1 MKRKFI
7 SLFLAL
13 TVALSCAFVLTAC
26 NNDNPPPSGD
36 GTQFYKQTFEN
47 IANSMISTSETTT
60 PTSTVKKVDAYSS
73 LDGFY
78 IEAPA
83 AYYVNV
89 KGVAVYVKL
98 LAEIVQNEKFQIT
111 NAPVKFTY
119 SYSGAF
125 NETGVAVITYKLDKD
140 NNKVEM
146 TWQVASDQ
154 PSGHIDIFLH
164 IDVDYNFTA
173 CTVQSYKFYMENTIP
188 YGTMFMSFLY
198 KDGVLKM
205 LNGDID
211 TTAVVNASNAIKQEF
226 MQKEN
231 QIIDLQ
237 ADFSAEYTRA
247 MNIMNPPSH
256 E

>member
-1 MKRKFI
+1 
-7 SLFLAL
+7 
-13 TVALSCAFVLTAC
+13 
-26 NNDNPPPSGD
+26 
-36 GTQFYKQTFEN
+36 
-47 IANSMISTSETTT
+47 MISTAETTT
-60 PTSTVKKVDAYSS
+60 PTSVVKKVDGFSA
-73 LDGFY
+73 LDDFY
-78 IEAPA
+78 IDAPT
-83 AYYVNV
+83 AYYMNV

-111 NAPVKFTY
+111 NAPVKFNY

-146 TWQVASDQ
+146 TWQVASNQ

-164 IDVDYNFTA
+164 IDVDYNFTT
-173 CTVQSYKFYMENTIP
+173 CTVQSYKFYMENTMP
-188 YGTMFMSFLY
+188 QGTKFMSFLY
-198 KDGVLKM
+198 KDNVLKM

-226 MQKEN
+226 MQKAN